1 MIIPKAFTVGPK
13 RYDVIQVRALDRPP
27 AHGRIDIIDNT
38 IKLAVQSIYEQRYS
52 VKQRRESFW
61 HEALH
66 ACLHDMGKPLSKHDE
81 DFIDALAKRIT
92 QICCT
97 AEV

>member
-1 MIIPKAFTVGPK
+1 MIIPRAFTVGPRRFEIK
-13 RYDVIQVRALDRPP
+13 HVQALDRPP
-27 AHGRIDIIDNT
+27 AFGRLDITNNT
-38 IKLAVQSIYEQRYS
+38 IKLAAKSIFEQRYPL
-52 VKQRRESFW
+52 KQRRETFW

-66 ACLHDMGKPLSKHDE
+66 ACLHDMGMPFEKHDE
-81 DFIDALAKRIT
+81 DFINALSKRIT